1 MSLTF
6 GFTASN
12 SSGKQSLIFTKDTG
26 IDWVYPTLVG
36 EYNGNDIQIDF
47 DGLDKE
53 DLKDLISFMGMQLN
67 KFKES
72 E

>member
-12 SSGKQSLIFTKDTG
+12 SSGKQSLIFTKDAELG
-26 IDWVYPTLVG
+26 CVQPTLVG
-36 EYNGNDIQIDF
+36 AYNGNDIQIDF

-53 DLKDLISFMGMQLN
+53 DLSDLISFMEMQLN
-67 KFKES
+67 KFK
-72 E
+72 

>member
-12 SSGKQSLIFTKDTG
+12 SSGKQSLIFTKDTEL
-26 IDWVYPTLVG
+26 DCVHPTLVG

-53 DLKDLISFMGMQLN
+53 DLGGLISFMGMQLE